1 MSTVDRSRVDIV
13 LGEYGVTSATALSD
27 ASLLPKVQEHRRTL
41 GQRLV
46 PLAKEDV
53 KRRLPAG
60 EYHVSKKLD
69 GEYAALVWDGDEVF
83 TLNPGGTV
91 RVGLPFA
98 AEAAKRLRAAKL
110 GAALIAG
117 ELHVV
122 RPDGARSR
130 VHDVGSVAAHPADA
144 AELGTLRFA
153 AFDLVEPAP
162 ATAAAGWKT
171 LVELFGDGEKIGVVE
186 SADAVGVSEVLARFE
201 SWVEQGGAEGIVV
214 RSETAGYFKI
224 KPKHTLDCVV
234 LGFTEALDER
244 KGMLHD
250 VLVGLLRAD
259 GTYHLLGRVGGGFS
273 DDDRRAFLA
282 DLGDLVAESEYSE
295 VNSDHVAYRMVRP
308 EWVIELSCLNLVAST
323 TRGSPIDRMVLSWVI
338 DGTDGSGAGRWAVV
352 RRLPLVSVIG
362 PSFLRRRTDK
372 QPSVAHAGLAQ
383 VTRIVSVPGADR
395 DAVKEGALP
404 KSEVLRR
411 DVYTKVMKG
420 QTMVRKLVLWKT
432 NKEQQSA
439 DFPAFVAH
447 LTDYSP
453 NRKTP
458 LEREVRVSS
467 SRAQIDAMVEALAA
481 ESFGRGWSRA

>member
-1 MSTVDRSRVDIV
+1 VSTVDRSRVDII
-13 LGEYGVTSATALSD
+13 LGEYGVTNAQSLSD
-27 ASLLPKVQEHRRTL
+27 SSLLPKVQEHRRTL
-41 GQRLV
+41 GQRMV
-46 PLAKEDV
+46 PLAKEDL
-53 KRRLPAG
+53 KKRLPAG

-69 GEYAALVWDGDEVF
+69 GEFAVLVWDGDEVF

-98 AEAAKRLRAAKL
+98 AEAEKRLRAAKL
-110 GAALIAG
+110 GSAMIAG
-117 ELHVV
+117 ELYVV

-130 VHDVGSVAAHPADA
+130 VHDVGTVAGRPADA
-144 AELGTLRFA
+144 AELGTLHFA
-153 AFDLVEPAP
+153 PFELIEPAAP
-162 ATAAAGWKT
+162 SQAAGWKT
-171 LVELFGDGEKIGVVE
+171 LVELFGEGDKIRVVE
-186 SADAVGVSEVLARFE
+186 SVQAGSVGEVLARFE
-201 SWVEQGGAEGIVV
+201 TWVEKGGAEGIVV
-214 RSETAGYFKI
+214 RSDTAGFFKV

-234 LGFTEALDER
+234 LGFTEALDDR
-244 KGMLHD
+244 KGLLHD
-250 VLVGLLRAD
+250 VLIGLVRAD

-282 DLGDLVAESEYSE
+282 DLTDLVVESQYNE

-308 EWVIELSCLNLVAST
+308 DWVIELSCLDLVAST
-323 TRGSPIDRMVLSWVI
+323 TRGSPIDRMVLQW
-338 DGTDGSGAGRWAVV
+338 DATDAGRWAVV

-362 PSFLRRRTDK
+362 PSFLRRRNDK
-372 QPSVAHAGLAQ
+372 QANAEHAGLDQ
-383 VTRIVSVPGADR
+383 ITRIVPVPGADR

-404 KSEVLRR
+404 KSMILRR

-432 NKEQQSA
+432 NKEDVSS

-458 LEREVRVSS
+458 LERELRVSA
-467 SRAQIDAMVEALAA
+467 SRAQIDAMYDALAT
-481 ESFGRGWSRA
+481 ESFGKGWTKA

>member
-13 LGEYGVTSATALSD
+13 LGEYGVTTAQALS
-27 ASLLPKVQEHRRTL
+27 ASALLSKVQEHRRTI

-69 GEYAALVWDGDEVF
+69 GEYAVLVWDGEEVF

-98 AEAAKRLRAAKL
+98 AEAAKRLRAAKI
-110 GAALIAG
+110 GAAMIAG

-122 RPDGARSR
+122 RRDGARAR
-130 VHDVGSVAAHPADA
+130 VHDVGTVASRPADM
-144 AELGTLRFA
+144 AELDTLRFA
-153 AFDLVEPAP
+153 PFDLVEPAP
-162 ATAAAGWKT
+162 ASQAAGWKT
-171 LVELFGDGEKIGVVE
+171 LVELFGDGDKIRVVE
-186 SADAVGVSEVLARFE
+186 SVSAAGVSEVLARFE
-201 SWVEQGGAEGIVV
+201 AWVEKGGAEGIVV
-214 RSETAGYFKI
+214 RSDTAGFFKI

-234 LGFTEALDER
+234 LGFTEAVDDR
-244 KGMLHD
+244 KGLLHD
-250 VLVGLLRAD
+250 VLIGLVRAD

-273 DDDRRAFLA
+273 DDDRRGFLA
-282 DLGDLVAESEYSE
+282 DLTDLVVESEYNE

-308 EWVIELSCLNLVAST
+308 EWVIELSCLDLVAST
-323 TRGSPIDRMVLSWVI
+323 TRGSPIDRMVLRW
-338 DGTDGSGAGRWAVV
+338 DQGSEPGRWAVV
-352 RRLPLVSVIG
+352 RRLPLVSIIG
-362 PSFLRRRTDK
+362 PSFLRRRADK
-372 QPSVAHAGLAQ
+372 QATAAHAGLDQ
-383 VTRIVSVPGADR
+383 VTRIVPVPGADR

-420 QTMVRKLVLWKT
+420 QMMVRKLVLWKT
-432 NKEQQSA
+432 NKAELNA
-439 DFPAFVAH
+439 EFPAFVAH

-458 LEREVRVSS
+458 LEREIRVSA
-467 SRAQIDAMVEALAA
+467 SRTQIDAMYDALAT
-481 ESFGRGWSRA
+481 ESFGKGWTKA